1 MNTAFYKKN
10 ISTVK
15 YDGSTVMVWGCF
27 PASGP
32 GQLAIIDGPMNS
44 ALYQKILKENVWQSV
59 HTLKLK
65 HSWVMQQDNDQ

>member
-15 YDGSTVMVWGCF
+15 YDGSTVMVCGCF

-44 ALYQKILKENVWQSV
+44 ALYQKILNDNV
-59 HTLKLK
+59 
-65 HSWVMQQDNDQ
+65 QQLACAQELHLGYTTGL

>member
-15 YDGSTVMVWGCF
+15 YDGSTGMVWGCF

-44 ALYQKILKENVWQSV
+44 ALYQKILNDNV
-59 HTLKLK
+59 
-65 HSWVMQQDNDQ
+65 QQLACAQELHLGYTTGL